1 MVNGRRFSEVLMGQF
16 SGTVRLDGGRFSL
29 VDRGGEG
36 AKKFY
41 CNLSVFLFE
50 NPLPSV
56 SLCVTLKPANNL

>member
-41 CNLSVFLFE
+41 CNLSVFLFGKR
-50 NPLPSV
+50 LPSV
-56 SLCVTLKPANNL
+56 PQCVTLKPAKNL